1 MLNVGLLTDKNNP
14 PDQSVHDTGKKD
26 IDFEWMYILWVFLG
40 IVGLGLGYWVIK
52 WAFSIWKNY
61 KKEQQEKQKNMKYY

>member
-26 IDFEWMYILWVFLG
+26 IDFEWIYILWVFLG
-40 IVGLGLGYWVIK
+40 IVGLGLMYWGIE

-61 KKEQQEKQKNMKYY
+61 QKEQEKRRTTIYY